1 MKILVTGD
9 KGFIGSHLSKSL
21 INDGHEVV
29 GWDKKDNRDILHIT
43 PDEIGYAERIV
54 HLAAKANVKR
64 SLEYP
69 ISYHITNTLG
79 TRAVFEAAEYVGV
92 PVIFASSSTAKE
104 WWLSPYGTT
113 KKMTEVISDNY
124 LQNVAL
130 RFSNVYGDG
139 QRDTMLFSKM
149 INNSLDFV
157 SENHI
162 RDFVHVDDVVDAIKL
177 FLYAE
182 DFEFDRIY
190 DVGSGMGLHVNNLVE
205 YYGFNVE
212 KRVGESCEML
222 DNTADI
228 TKLTRLGWS
237 PKRDI
242 HKYLEGKLNGRTKL
256 ENNTEGL
263 LS

>member
-21 INDGHEVV
+21 INDGHEVI
-29 GWDKKDNRDILHIT
+29 GWDKKDDKDILHIT
-43 PDEIGYAERIV
+43 SDDIGYAERIV
-54 HLAAKANVKR
+54 HLAAKANVKQ
-64 SLEYP
+64 SLKYP
-69 ISYHITNTLG
+69 TSYHITNTLG

-92 PVIFASSSTAKE
+92 PVIFASSSTAKQ

-139 QRDTMLFSKM
+139 QRDTMLFQRM
-149 INNSLDFV
+149 IDNKLEYISNNHV
-157 SENHI
+157 
-162 RDFVHVDDVVDAIKL
+162 RDFVHVDDVVDAIKI
-177 FLYAE
+177 FLYAK

-190 DVGSGMGLHVNNLVE
+190 DVGSGEGLIVNNLVE
-205 YYGFNVE
+205 YYGFKVE
-212 KRVGESCEML
+212 ERVGESCEML
-222 DNTADI
+222 DNTSDI

-237 PKRDI
+237 PKNDI
-242 HKYLEGKLNGRTKL
+242 HKYLKRKLDGRTKL
-256 ENNTEGL
+256 KNNAQGL